1 MISCGFFFVRIS
13 IKNPAVGRGYYRLQ
27 IFVVSCPLS
36 LGTEAFWFSLDRHFS
51 TIGFFGFHRAVIKN
65 GSLDFGGLS
74 GNWILFFYLIL

>member
-1 MISCGFFFVRIS
+1 MISCGFFFVIIS

-51 TIGFFGFHRAVIKN
+51 TIGFLVFIGP
-65 GSLDFGGLS
+65 LS
-74 GNWILFFYLIL
+74 KTGHWILVDFQGIGFCFFI